1 MKTEKLMKWM
11 GATAG
16 LCLAFGLT
24 ARAEEGSSTN
34 APAKHHGGPGLHRG
48 AGGGGEFGGASS
60 EEIQKF
66 REKLK
71 DMTPEQRQEAIQKF
85 RQKMGAKAG
94 GGEADGANREEMAK
108 FREKL
113 KDMTP
118 EQRQE
123 AIQKF
128 REKMG
133 AKGGG
138 AGGEQWR
145 DKLKDMTPEQR
156 REAMQK
162 MGDKMKERVE
172 QSDKL
177 TADQKK
183 EVLAHMAQMKAA
195 REKIMSDAS
204 LTEEQKR
211 EAQQKLREKSREM
224 FEKYREALGDG
235 QGQHKAGGPAKAGG
249 QKPVEAKPSV

>member
-1 MKTEKLMKWM
+1 MKTEQMMKFV
-11 GATAG
+11 GVAAC
-16 LCLAFGLT
+16 LCLALGLT

-48 AGGGGEFGGASS
+48 AGAGGGELGGANS
-60 EEIQKF
+60 EEIQ
-66 REKLK
+66 
-71 DMTPEQRQEAIQKF
+71 
-85 RQKMGAKAG
+85 
-94 GGEADGANREEMAK
+94 K

-133 AKGGG
+133 AKAGG
-138 AGGEQWR
+138 GGEQWR

-156 REAMQK
+156 QEAMKK
-162 MGDKMKERVE
+162 MGERMKERIE

-177 TADQKK
+177 TAEQKK
-183 EVLAHMAQMKAA
+183 EILAHMEQMKAE
-195 REKIMSDAS
+195 REKIMNDSS
-204 LTEEQKR
+204 LSAEQKR
-211 EAQQKLREKSREM
+211 EALQKLREKAREL
-224 FEKYREALGDG
+224 FQKHREALE
-235 QGQHKAGGPAKAGG
+235 GQHQPKVEPGKSGDKQA
-249 QKPVEAKPSV
+249 VEAKPSV